1 MHAPSFMQQFITG
14 LAYVLA
20 VDDASRSA
28 DLETLEGRLAFIT
41 SMRRVYG
48 LDETCWSTMH
58 CVRGA
63 NPLTYSSP
71 LHEGDGTAT
80 AADLATLWREHLHQ
94 GLCIPTT
101 GTHGQ
106 SAGRRALHAFA
117 SAPRLVAQVRLVITP
132 TDPAWDSTT
141 YVDELA
147 TDLRILQP
155 LWEIPADLP
164 DSDVARLHLVVKAAD
179 NDMSDAVA
187 AAFDIL
193 RTTGLSRTRSHA
205 TLADSRLTTFEPIK
219 CAREQPAG
227 AAANTR
233 ANKDLHATPEDP
245 PRTRF
250 GIHTSG
256 ALFSVTTQTETDAT
270 PAGATTLL
278 PYSWDQLHSAATRA
292 GWAA

>member
-20 VDDASRSA
+20 VDDASGSA
-28 DLETLEGRLAFIT
+28 DLEILEGRLAFIT

-58 CVRGA
+58 CVRDA

-71 LHEGDGTAT
+71 LHEGAGTAT

-94 GLCIPTT
+94 GLCVPTT
-101 GTHGQ
+101 GTNGQ
-106 SAGRRALHAFA
+106 PASRRALHAFA

-155 LWEIPADLP
+155 LWDIPADLP
-164 DSDVARLHLVVKAAD
+164 DPDVARLHLVVKATE
-179 NDMSDAVA
+179 NDMSDTVA
-187 AAFDIL
+187 AAFDIV
-193 RTTGLSRTRSHA
+193 RATGLSRTRSYA
-205 TLADSRLTTFEPIK
+205 TLADPRLTTFEPIK
-219 CAREQPAG
+219 YAREHATALPD
-227 AAANTR
+227 TR
-233 ANKDLHATPEDP
+233 ANKDLHAVPEDP
-245 PRTRF
+245 LRTRF

-256 ALFSVTTQTETDAT
+256 ALFSITTRTDTDAA
-270 PAGATTLL
+270 PADATTLL
-278 PYSWDQLHSAATRA
+278 PYSWDRLHSAATRA